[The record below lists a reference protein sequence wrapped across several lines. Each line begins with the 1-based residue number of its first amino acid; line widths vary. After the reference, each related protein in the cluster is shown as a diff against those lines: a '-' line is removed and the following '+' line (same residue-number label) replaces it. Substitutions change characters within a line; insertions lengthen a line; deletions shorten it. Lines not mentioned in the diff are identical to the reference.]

1 MLVSNEGVLL
11 TQTHEEIKEGFC
23 EDVCLRRVLKE
34 ERINGLGC
42 AGPRIMA

>member
-11 TQTHEEIKEGFC
+11 TQTHEEIKGGFC
-23 EDVCLRRVLKE
+23 EDVGLRRVLKE

-42 AGPRIMA
+42 AGPQIMA